1 MLLAAKSFT
10 NCIKDHS
17 LRWYLQ
23 EPEQSNVIFLNLSQ
37 VITVV
42 FKMTGDDIRLVQ
54 LAFGLIVIFLKAI
67 WVITESTADN

>member
-1 MLLAAKSFT
+1 MFLAAKSFT
-10 NCIKDHS
+10 NCIKDCS

-23 EPEQSNVIFLNLSQ
+23 EPEQLNVIFLNLSQ

-42 FKMTGDDIRLVQ
+42 FKMTGADIRLVQ

-67 WVITESTADN
+67 WVTTESTAAN